1 MFDVGFWE
9 LVLIFGVGLMI
20 LGPERM
26 PRVAAQIGRWVG
38 RARRTA
44 NQLRRQ
50 LQRELELDEYMN
62 QRRPPPTPPKPPAS
76 KPESEGEASTVE
88 DAAEA
93 GAAPAPGVSAT
104 DPSPP
109 PRGSTGGEDGR
120 DETQVEENRIA
131 SPDQVSE
138 PQSAEAPKEPA
149 KSP

>member
-9 LVLIFGVGLMI
+9 LLLIFGVGLMI

-26 PRVAAQIGRWVG
+26 PRVAAQVGRWVG

-44 NQLRRQ
+44 TQLRRQ

-62 QRRPPPTPPKPPAS
+62 TRPPPTKPPPS
-76 KPESEGEASTVE
+76 PKKPEASDESTK
-88 DAAEA
+88 
-93 GAAPAPGVSAT
+93 SST
-104 DPSPP
+104 PP
-109 PRGSTGGEDGR
+109 PEDVHAKVSTPNISSGGKDGG
-120 DETQVEENRIA
+120 DEALEEENQIL

-138 PQSAEAPKEPA
+138 SQAAAVGEEPA

>member
-9 LVLIFGVGLMI
+9 LLLIFGVGLMI

-26 PRVAAQIGRWVG
+26 PRVAAEIGRWVG

-44 NQLRRQ
+44 TQLRRQ

-62 QRRPPPTPPKPPAS
+62 RRPPPRKPPAS
-76 KPESEGEASTVE
+76 PKKPESDDEASAGDESTESATTQSEDLHAEASTPNVSSDGKDGGD
-88 DAAEA
+88 DALE
-93 GAAPAPGVSAT
+93 G
-104 DPSPP
+104 
-109 PRGSTGGEDGR
+109 
-120 DETQVEENRIA
+120 ENRIL

-138 PQSAEAPKEPA
+138 SQAAAVGEEPA